1 MGSPLVRAG
10 DLSERVP
17 RESIG
22 SPPEDDGYQASE
34 GLCTVR
40 NQHPPADQA
49 KVRRSGRS
57 FRRLERSGILE
68 VSTASDP
75 SAGYPPDHH
84 DADPAD
90 VPGAGEG
97 AAPDAI
103 GHVGSWE
110 TVALAARLIDQA
122 DPEVGSAAAARALLA
137 DLIATELERSPV
149 DRWYVTVAALMADL
163 GPALFGTED
172 RRTAAPWAAVL
183 DGEGPAQRSL
193 SRVAATVLGAYPA
206 ESRVLN
212 LADRIVDGLVL
223 PPTTSTLPWRR
234 NLEGILANSD
244 VAEASA
250 PEFTAAR
257 TVLDD
262 DAITRLRAATV
273 TDALAVVD
281 RLGTLADGT
290 TELHS
295 ARPRGLAD
303 VSTTAVAVLRRA
315 LDLDTVAVIQLD
327 GDTATS
333 LASWGDA
340 LPPAAV
346 LTGLVAAAPAGGG
359 QLVALSREGVGSV
372 VAGALSTS
380 GPSTGVLWVARR
392 APKPDFDR
400 WERNLVTE
408 AAATLSLVLDD
419 SSERRRLE
427 LLAHTD
433 ALTGLGNRGALDD
446 ELRRIFAAPI
456 VERTDTA
463 LIMCDVDGLKNVNDT
478 RGHAA
483 GDDMLR
489 TVADLLVELTATAPA
504 ASLYRLGGDEFC
516 VLLREGG
523 LLEADALASD
533 LAHRGADLDIGL
545 SCGVSYGVR
554 ADNARALLDAADEAQ
569 YAVKRRR
576 RAMSS
581 PGLEVRAGV
590 GRRARRDRE

>member
-1 MGSPLVRAG
+1 
-10 DLSERVP
+10 
-17 RESIG
+17 
-22 SPPEDDGYQASE
+22 
-34 GLCTVR
+34 
-40 NQHPPADQA
+40 
-49 KVRRSGRS
+49 
-57 FRRLERSGILE
+57 
-68 VSTASDP
+68 
-75 SAGYPPDHH
+75 
-84 DADPAD
+84 
-90 VPGAGEG
+90 
-97 AAPDAI
+97 
-103 GHVGSWE
+103 
-110 TVALAARLIDQA
+110 
-122 DPEVGSAAAARALLA
+122 
-137 DLIATELERSPV
+137 
-149 DRWYVTVAALMADL
+149 
-163 GPALFGTED
+163 
-172 RRTAAPWAAVL
+172 
-183 DGEGPAQRSL
+183 
-193 SRVAATVLGAYPA
+193 
-206 ESRVLN
+206 
-212 LADRIVDGLVL
+212 VL

-244 VAEASA
+244 LAEASA

-257 TVLDD
+257 TALDD
-262 DAITRLRAATV
+262 DTVTRLRAATV

-303 VSTTAVAVLRRA
+303 VSSTAVTVLRRA

-372 VAGALSTS
+372 VASALTTS
-380 GPSTGVLWVARR
+380 GPSTGVLWAARR

-554 ADNARALLDAADEAQ
+554 AESARALLDAADEAQ